1 MDDNMQISGARAL
14 DFLKMFDFVREAGTC
29 GEQAAAGKIRSYL
42 EQNVSGPGITL
53 REEPFSFEE
62 SRILEACLEVTEPYQ
77 KAYRA
82 VGCVGCGSTPE
93 CGVEAPFLYVENGD
107 SISLAYAKGKI
118 VLVNGTVGKE
128 MYQRLTDA
136 GAAGFVMLS
145 GTPIDEGEDLRPAR
159 RSLRG

>member
-1 MDDNMQISGARAL
+1 MMILRKMFPCWGAGLYVDHEKLPLILVTDGRLNGIYAASGYNVGTGRYAAADSGGPGKQDRNEEKRTGQMDDNMQISGARAL

-77 KAYRA
+77 KA
-82 VGCVGCGSTPE
+82 
-93 CGVEAPFLYVENGD
+93 
-107 SISLAYAKGKI
+107 
-118 VLVNGTVGKE
+118 
-128 MYQRLTDA
+128 
-136 GAAGFVMLS
+136 
-145 GTPIDEGEDLRPAR
+145 
-159 RSLRG
+159 